1 MNNGKYI
8 FSQIASFLDPND
20 FKKCVDRYKG
30 NYKVKDFTCWHQLLC
45 MMFGQLSNRE
55 SLSDL
60 VLCLQTQKSK
70 WYHLGIGT
78 SISKSNLAHANEKRD
93 WQIFAD
99 FAYLLIAE
107 ARKIISPNVD
117 LCDFEDNNIFAVD
130 TTTIDLCL
138 EVFWWAK
145 FRKHKAAIKL
155 HTMLDIKTEIPCY
168 INITDGKIHEVNV
181 LDIIEFEPEG
191 FYVMDRGFVDYKRLF
206 VINQQQAYF
215 VTRAKTNMKCRRI
228 YSAKVDKTTGVLYD
242 QTILLV
248 NNLALEHYPVKMRR
262 IKYHDS
268 STNKIFIFLTNNF
281 ILPAIK
287 IALLY
292 KYRWKIEL
300 FFKWI
305 KQHLKVKSFWGHS
318 ENAVKIQVYVAIIT
332 FVTVAMVKQK
342 LKTPLTQYQ
351 ILQILSLT
359 LLNKTPLNQVFQDAL
374 IQYVKEPNHNQ
385 LKMF

>member
-1 MNNGKYI
+1 
-8 FSQIASFLDPND
+8 
-20 FKKCVDRYKG
+20 
-30 NYKVKDFTCWHQLLC
+30 
-45 MMFGQLSNRE
+45 
-55 SLSDL
+55 
-60 VLCLQTQKSK
+60 
-70 WYHLGIGT
+70 
-78 SISKSNLAHANEKRD
+78 
-93 WQIFAD
+93 
-99 FAYLLIAE
+99 
-107 ARKIISPNVD
+107 
-117 LCDFEDNNIFAVD
+117 
-130 TTTIDLCL
+130 
-138 EVFWWAK
+138 
-145 FRKHKAAIKL
+145 
-155 HTMLDIKTEIPCY
+155 
-168 INITDGKIHEVNV
+168 
-181 LDIIEFEPEG
+181 
-191 FYVMDRGFVDYKRLF
+191 
-206 VINQQQAYF
+206 
-215 VTRAKTNMKCRRI
+215 MKCRRI

-300 FFKWI
+300 FVKWI
-305 KQHLKVKSFWGHS
+305 KQHLKVTSFWGHS

-359 LLNKTPLNQVFQDAL
+359 LLNKTPLNQVFQDDL